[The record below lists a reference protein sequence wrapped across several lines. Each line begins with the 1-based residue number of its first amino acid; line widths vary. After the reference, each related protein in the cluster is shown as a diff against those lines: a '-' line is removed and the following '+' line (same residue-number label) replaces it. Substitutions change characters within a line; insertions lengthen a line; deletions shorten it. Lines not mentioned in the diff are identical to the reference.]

1 MVPGNDVQIS
11 KVVPSNDVQITKV
24 VPAKKR
30 SDDDD
35 DLRFLKKVPAHPRL
49 RLRRNLRNQNR
60 LNDNDVE
67 ITKVRPSHPRDRLQR
82 ITKNRSD
89 VQITKVR
96 PSHPR
101 DRLQRLTKNRSA
113 KISLDKNV
121 LKDLPYFNTQI
132 KVNEADKNR
141 RKEAIFDKVIKQLPQ
156 NNDQYYIKH
165 DKKNDSLQY
174 KRKNGEVSN
183 VN

>member
-141 RKEAIFDKVIKQLPQ
+141 RKEAIFDKVIKQLPPS
-156 NNDQYYIKH
+156 NDQYYIKH
-165 DKKNDSLQY
+165 DKKNDSLQ
-174 KRKNGEVSN
+174 
-183 VN
+183 